1 MCSVEAFPKPRI
13 ECIEVESLA
22 AAYSYPLE
30 ASMEELVVP
39 VKSRG
44 YLEKSDLVMLAH
56 WKSKR
61 IAKHIAKNDEADVI
75 AATRMALST
84 DSPKMALHILTML
97 NGVAFPVASCILHWF
112 HSEKFPILDFRAVW
126 SLGIDQPSAYTLD
139 FWENY
144 VMATRALS
152 VEWDVDMRTL
162 DRALWQ
168 YSKEHQP
175 S

>member
-84 DSPKMALHILTML
+84 DSPKMALHILTLL

-126 SLGIDQPSAYTLD
+126 SLGIDQPSAYAPLRSS
-139 FWENY
+139 
-144 VMATRALS
+144 ASKKRARS
-152 VEWDVDMRTL
+152 SARVSIVSG
-162 DRALWQ
+162 ALPA
-168 YSKEHQP
+168 SEP
-175 S
+175 GCPRNVRV